1 MSTLA
6 LETISSLA
14 PRLERREVSA
24 VEAVEAALEQAAAF
38 EPVVHAYITLRAEAA
53 LDAARAADR
62 EIAGGAYRGPLH
74 GVPVAI
80 KDNIAVAGLPT
91 TNGSRLWADHVT
103 DFDATVVRRLRE
115 AGAIVLGKNAMH
127 EWGMGGTCSAMAFG
141 TVRNPWDPE
150 CVPGGSS
157 GGSAAAVSVGSAAA
171 AIGTDGMGSVRTPA
185 SYCGVVGLKPTHG
198 LVSRFGDLPPTSSWL
213 HDIGTITRD
222 VTDAALVL
230 AAIAGPDPADPS
242 SVTPPEGWTVGPIP
256 PPADAAGLRVGRL
269 RGWFE
274 ADAVPAVLHALDGA
288 ATALMGVGATVVD
301 VEFPS
306 AADVQL
312 ALLGLMTESQS
323 ILLPFALDD
332 PTGFASREIRN
343 RILAAEFVRAVDVRR
358 ALQLRNR
365 IRRDARR
372 LMADLDLLL
381 VPSNSTPAFRITA
394 AGVPVG
400 TGEETV
406 DITRPGGQ
414 GRVTTRVATPFSL
427 TGQPAITI
435 PARAGADDLPIGIG
449 LVARQWREDILLR
462 AARALEAAT
471 TGGYRPPPLARSIRA
486 TASTSGGGRS

>member
-6 LETISSLA
+6 LETIGGLA
-14 PRLERREVSA
+14 SRLQRREVSA
-24 VEAVEAALEQAAAF
+24 VEVVEAVLAQAAAS
-38 EPVVHAYITLRAEAA
+38 EPIVNAYIMIGAEAA
-53 LDAARAADR
+53 LGAARAADR
-62 EIAGGAYRGPLH
+62 EIAEGSYRGPLH

-103 DFDATVVRRLRE
+103 DFDATIVCRLRE
-115 AGAIVLGKNAMH
+115 AGAIVLGKTAMH
-127 EWGMGGTCSAMAFG
+127 EWGMGGTCSRMAFG

-150 CVPGGSS
+150 RVPGGSS
-157 GGSAAAVSVGSAAA
+157 GGSAAAVSVGSAVA

-213 HDIGTITRD
+213 HDIGTLSRD

-230 AAIAGPDPADPS
+230 AAIAGPDQADPS
-242 SVTPPEGWTVGPIP
+242 SVAPPTGWTIGPTP

-274 ADAVPAVLHALDGA
+274 ADAVPAVLDALDHA
-288 ATALMGVGATVVD
+288 ATALTSLGATVVD
-301 VEFPS
+301 VEFAA

-312 ALLGLMTESQS
+312 VLVGLVTESQS

-343 RILAAEFVRAVDVRR
+343 RILAAEFVRAIDVRR

-365 IRRDARR
+365 IRREARE
-372 LMADLDLLL
+372 LMSDLDLLL
-381 VPSNSTPAFRITA
+381 VASNSTPAFPIGA
-394 AGVPVG
+394 ADVPVG
-400 TGEETV
+400 AGRESV
-406 DITRPGGQ
+406 DITRRGGH
-414 GRVTTRVATPFSL
+414 GRLTTRLATPFSL

-435 PARAGADDLPIGIG
+435 PAVVRAGELPIGIG

-462 AARALEAAT
+462 AARALERAT
-471 TGGYRPPPLARSIRA
+471 TGGYRPPPLARSIGT
-486 TASTSGGGRS
+486 TASSSGGDGS